1 MKREISLILEI
12 ANGEVYVYQVEVSSK
27 YVKSFKKVLNA
38 ECIEFFREEI
48 EEFSDLKDE
57 EIKRKISRE
66 DISYFLLE
74 DIFYSDIAAKIVFA
88 LHVLGRVSI
97 YELSKKAKIP
107 YSSVHRHIKELE
119 RFGIVTIIRGK
130 RRAKKFV
137 ALNADIKFYSD
148 LLRDMLDNWDEYR
161 KEVEKEMEETR
172 KEEKEFIRRFK
183 KQLERSI
190 KDRKMGILLR
200 ERY

>member
-57 EIKRKISRE
+57 EIKRKISRG